1 MEQQFFVIELQ
12 HRPEG
17 IINQVITAKNT
28 RTSALSYYYERKSKM
43 LMTTLYTRVA
53 VMVTDSNLTVI
64 EQDAFDTLYQAEAA
78 E

>member
-1 MEQQFFVIELQ
+1 MEQQFFIIELQ
-12 HRPEG
+12 HRDDG

-28 RTSALSYYYERKSKM
+28 RASALSYYYERKSKM

-64 EQDAFDTLYQAEAA
+64 EQDVLDTLYQAQSA

>member
-1 MEQQFFVIELQ
+1 MEQFFIIELQ

-17 IINQVITAKNT
+17 IINQVTTAKNT
-28 RTSALSYYYERKSKM
+28 RASALSYYYERKSRM
-43 LMTTLYTRVA
+43 LMTTLYTKVA

-64 EQDAFDTLYQAEAA
+64 EQDVLETLYQPTEGG